1 MSTWARRTHF
11 EYFRT
16 YDNPMFSIAF
26 PVNVGGLWRYAK
38 EKKVSFF
45 ALCQYVMLKATNA
58 VPQLRQRIDDGEVWE
73 YESIGAL
80 APVLAADGE
89 FTQVL
94 IPYRAGLREFLEAA
108 IPIIE
113 AAKSA
118 PANANPAYGKD
129 FAVFSCLPWIPFTQ
143 VASANSS
150 FHGQDYPLIHWG
162 KVEQR
167 EDGKLSMPVSIQA
180 NHMLVDGVHVG
191 RFYQI
196 LQGLCDEFNGA
207 GNLKRAET
215 D

>member
-1 MSTWARRTHF
+1 MPL
-11 EYFRT
+11 FRHR
-16 YDNPMFSIAF
+16 S
-26 PVNVGGLWRYAK
+26 
-38 EKKVSFF
+38 E
-45 ALCQYVMLKATNA
+45 
-58 VPQLRQRIDDGEVWE
+58 DGEVWE
-73 YESIGAL
+73 EDSIGAL

-94 IPYRAGLREFLEAA
+94 IPYREGLRDFLEAA

-118 PANANPAYGKD
+118 PANANPTYGKD

-162 KVEQR
+162 KVEHSD
-167 EDGKLSMPVSIQA
+167 DGKASMPVSVQA
-180 NHMLVDGVHVG
+180 SHALVDGVHVG

-196 LQGLCDEFNGA
+196 LQKLCECPESRG
-207 GNLKRAET
+207 
-215 D
+215 